1 MGGYWTRRVIS
12 QRAFSAACTHAF
24 NAHTTLLNHQLCII
38 PTQYARVQHPLIVVL
53 LGKVRVGPVT
63 LLEPRDPLITDESHA
78 EDSRTVPVIPRFM
91 LPIVK
96 HIVYKAVSSI
106 ALSSA
111 RKRLRVGTAVIPSVE
126 DPEQLKMGHMGLGA
140 NPMPRPTCSCRSEES
155 EAEHDRRPR
164 HTDNSPLVQASD
176 SCTQVF
182 LYFFTLHYTPET
194 RNRETIGQM
203 QQLLESSHRCGVQSS
218 TISRSP
224 ASPST

>member
-1 MGGYWTRRVIS
+1 MGEGSESVLRLTHTQGGYWTRRVIS
-12 QRAFSAACTHAF
+12 QRAFSAVCMHAF

-91 LPIVK
+91 LPMIK

-164 HTDNSPLVQASD
+164 HTDNSPLD
-176 SCTQVF
+176 SSRLAILAHRFFYIF
-182 LYFFTLHYTPET
+182 LLYTT
-194 RNRETIGQM
+194 RPRQGTEK
-203 QQLLESSHRCGVQSS
+203 
-218 TISRSP
+218 
-224 ASPST
+224 PSVKCNNC